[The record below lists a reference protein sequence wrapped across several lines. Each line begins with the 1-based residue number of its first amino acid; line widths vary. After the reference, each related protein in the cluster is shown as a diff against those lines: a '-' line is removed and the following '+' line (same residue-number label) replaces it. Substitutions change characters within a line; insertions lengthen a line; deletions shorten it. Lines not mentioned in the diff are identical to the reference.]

1 MHISPKSSPHISMQT
16 HSSHSTMLSSA
27 ARLKFIEK
35 YQLRASHLGTIDN
48 EPIVAHTRT
57 LGKLNLCD
65 RCLAE
70 FSSTPLISR
79 SYADSRSDAA

>member
-1 MHISPKSSPHISMQT
+1 
-16 HSSHSTMLSSA
+16 MLSSVP
-27 ARLKFIEK
+27 RLKFIEK
-35 YQLRASHLGTIDN
+35 YQLGASHLGTIDN

-70 FSSTPLISR
+70 FSSTPFLSK
-79 SYADSRSDAA
+79 SYDDSRSDAA